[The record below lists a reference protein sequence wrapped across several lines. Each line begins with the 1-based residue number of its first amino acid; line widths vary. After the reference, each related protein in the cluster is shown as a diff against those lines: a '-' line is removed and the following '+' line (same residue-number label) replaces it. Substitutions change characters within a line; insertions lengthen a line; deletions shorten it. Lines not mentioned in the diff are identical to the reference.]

1 MLQKQ
6 INLAEKCFLSDAD
19 LSYQQLENVLS
30 SIVNKKSIDYADLYF
45 QAVTSEQW
53 YLEDNII
60 KSGSYNYHKGLGV
73 RAIEHDKTGV
83 AFSENICLDT
93 IQQAADAARSIAIH
107 NINTAPYKIAS
118 NIKKKPNQ
126 QHIDTLY
133 SLDNPLL
140 SISDQ
145 KKTELLQTINSLARD
160 QDSRITQVIASLVG
174 SHEIILIMNHLGL
187 IKADVRP
194 LIRLNIQV
202 IAEDTTSKNQRTQ
215 GIGGGGGRFASYK
228 LFTENDSAL
237 AKSFIKKATH
247 IALTNLNAQAAPAG
261 SMPVILASGWPG
273 ILLHEAIGHGLEGD
287 AIRKGSSAFSN
298 KMGEKIASNL
308 CTIVDNGSLPQQR
321 GSLNID
327 DEGTPTQNTILIEN
341 GILKNYLQ
349 DNLNAKLMK
358 QSSTGNAR
366 RQSYAYPPIPRMTNT
381 YMLPGI
387 SDPQEIIKSVNYGIY
402 AVSFAGGQVDVT
414 SGKFVFEANEAY
426 LIKNGQITNP
436 IKGATLIG
444 NGPEILKKI
453 TMVGNDLLLDPGI
466 GTCGKD
472 GQNVPVGVGQP
483 TLLINEL
490 TVGGT
495 EC

>member
-1 MLQKQ
+1 
-6 INLAEKCFLSDAD
+6 
-19 LSYQQLENVLS
+19 VLS
-30 SIVNKKSIDYADLYF
+30 SIVNNKSIDYADLYF

-73 RAIEHDKTGV
+73 RAIEYDKTGV
-83 AFSENICLDT
+83 AFSENICIDA
-93 IQQAADAARSIAIH
+93 IKQAANAAKSIATNNNTHTAAVHKISS
-107 NINTAPYKIAS
+107 NI
-118 NIKKKPNQ
+118 NIKKQ
-126 QHIDTLY
+126 QLHNLY
-133 SLDNPLL
+133 PLDNPLL
-140 SISDQ
+140 SITDQ
-145 KKTELLQTINSLARD
+145 KKIELLQNINTITRAKD
-160 QDSRITQVIASLVG
+160 PRITQVIASIVG
-174 SHEIILIMNHLGL
+174 VHEIVLVMNHLGL
-187 IKADVRP
+187 FKADVRP
-194 LIRLNIQV
+194 LIRLNVQV
-202 IAEDTTSKNQRTQ
+202 IAEDKTCKNQRTQ

-228 LFTENDSAL
+228 LFTENDLAL
-237 AKSFIKKATH
+237 AKSFIEKAVHT
-247 IALTNLNAQAAPAG
+247 ALTNLNAQAAPAG
-261 SMPVILASGWPG
+261 SMPVVLAAGWPG

-287 AIRKGSSAFSN
+287 AIRKGSSAFAS

-308 CTIVDNGSLPQQR
+308 CTIVDNGCLPQQR
-321 GSLNID
+321 GSLHID

-341 GILKNYLQ
+341 GVLKNYLQ

-358 QSSTGNAR
+358 TSSTGNAR

-381 YMLPGI
+381 YMVPGA
-387 SDPQEIIKSVNYGIY
+387 SEPQEIIKTVNHGIY

-426 LIKNGQITNP
+426 LIKNGKITNP

-453 TMVGNDLLLDPGI
+453 TMVGNDLQLDPGI

-472 GQNVPVGVGQP
+472 GQSVPVGVGQP
-483 TLLINEL
+483 TLLISEL